1 MAAGNPFK
9 TLTPKK
15 KFLLT
20 LVVIYALSVPIISL
34 GTYVILRDNAI
45 REAYSTGK
53 LYLSA
58 MEAIRHYVSAELRPT
73 LYRDAPGRF
82 ILEGMSRS
90 YVANTIGRDI
100 HGKYPGYRYKN
111 ATIRTPMNPENAADD
126 FETSVIG
133 KFIDGKLTEWQ
144 GVKSAPDGM
153 YYVLARS
160 GEPFSAEC
168 LHCHGNPSDAPLEI
182 RTRYGLSGGFN
193 RHVGDLL
200 DGKFVYIPIELPL
213 AAAEK
218 GVTVFIAIYTLFF
231 GVIFVVINVRFTG
244 LYDDIEASRRK
255 VEAVNAD
262 LTHLNEELE
271 ALTVERTMS
280 LIALTVADKVRNPAS
295 VIGLTC
301 RRIVQKQEVPD
312 NVRRDLEG
320 VMEECDGLEK
330 IVKEFGAL
338 TKGRRT
344 HFKYE
349 DINAV
354 VRSVLA
360 VIEKEAAEKGVKVS
374 AELSSE
380 PLGMNIQ
387 TSLLRAAL
395 FHLVRNAL
403 EATPSGSVVKVQTKA
418 EGGKVVFVI
427 SDAGQGI
434 RSEDLERIFEPFYTT
449 KPYRYGVGLPLVKQI
464 VSEHLGEIRVESE
477 PGRGTT
483 FIVLFP
489 ARWKETTDLGM
500 FREGSLV
507 LSSENSP
514 DPHNSQIKPP

>member
-1 MAAGNPFK
+1 MASGNPFK

-45 REAYSTGK
+45 RDAYSTGK
-53 LYLSA
+53 LYLST
-58 MEAIRHYVSAELRPT
+58 MEAIRHYVSAELRPA
-73 LYRDAPGRF
+73 LYREAPGQF

-90 YVANTIGRDI
+90 YVANSIARDI

-111 ATIRTPMNPENAADD
+111 ATIRTPMNPENAADN
-126 FETSVIG
+126 FETEVIG
-133 KFIDGKLTEWQ
+133 KLIGGKLTEWQ
-144 GVKSAPDGM
+144 GVKSAPDGR
-153 YYVLARS
+153 YYVLARP

-168 LHCHGNPSDAPLEI
+168 LHCHGDPSHAPSEI
-182 RTRYGLSGGFN
+182 RARYGSSGGFN
-193 RHVGDLL
+193 RHIGDLL

-213 AAAEK
+213 AAAGK

-231 GVIFVVINVRFTG
+231 GVIFVVINVRFTR
-244 LYDDIEASRRK
+244 LYDEIEASRRK

-320 VMEECDGLEK
+320 VIKECDGLEK
-330 IVKEFGAL
+330 IVKEFGSL
-338 TKGRRT
+338 IKGRRT

-349 DINAV
+349 NINVV

-360 VIEKEAAEKGVKVS
+360 VIEKEAAEKGVRV
-374 AELSSE
+374 AADLSPE
-380 PLGMNIQ
+380 PLRMNIQ

-395 FHLVRNAL
+395 FHLMRNAL
-403 EATPSGSVVKVQTKA
+403 EATSSGSVVKVETKA
-418 EGGKVVFVI
+418 EGEKIVFVI
-427 SDAGQGI
+427 SDTGRGI
-434 RSEDLERIFEPFYTT
+434 QSDALEKIFEPFYTT
-449 KPYRYGVGLPLVKQI
+449 KPYRYGVGLPLIKQI

-477 PGRGTT
+477 PGKGTT
-483 FIVLFP
+483 FILLFP

-500 FREGSLV
+500 LSEGSAGV
-507 LSSENSP
+507 KNEDRS
-514 DPHNSQIKPP
+514 